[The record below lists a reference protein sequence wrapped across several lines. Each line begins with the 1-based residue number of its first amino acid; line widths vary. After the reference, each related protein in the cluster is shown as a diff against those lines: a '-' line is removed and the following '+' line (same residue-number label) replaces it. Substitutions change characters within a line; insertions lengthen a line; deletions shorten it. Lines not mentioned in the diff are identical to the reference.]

1 MNVTT
6 DFHCV
11 LNPVGSRM
19 WELLAK
25 HAVLGEVFAM
35 LKEEFDAD
43 PNVLR
48 RDLLHL
54 VQNLQAIGL
63 LNVITTRST
72 ADISPIP

>member
-1 MNVTT
+1 MNVMT

-11 LNPVGSRM
+11 LNRVGSRI

-25 HAVLGEVFAM
+25 HAVLGEAFAM
-35 LKEEFDAD
+35 LKAEFDVD
-43 PNVLR
+43 LKVLR
-48 RDLLHL
+48 RDFLDL

-63 LNVITTRST
+63 LNVITTGST